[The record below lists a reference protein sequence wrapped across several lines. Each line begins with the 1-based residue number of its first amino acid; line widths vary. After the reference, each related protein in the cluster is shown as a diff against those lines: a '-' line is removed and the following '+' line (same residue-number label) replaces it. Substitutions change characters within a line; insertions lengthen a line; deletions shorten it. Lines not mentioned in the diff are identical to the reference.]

1 MLETRHKQTEE
12 QADDKIKVQYFLE
25 RDTMY
30 KSNKRLIIFDAD
42 GTTIDAYPAIEEA
55 FSQHG
60 LSLGDEESFQK
71 RHHLFKYL
79 GGLKEFP
86 SFIKQNISKK
96 SRKKIVDSLTDVYRW
111 EARLYP
117 GMAELIRT
125 LIEAPN
131 VIVGLVTR
139 NITNEPLETLSQLF
153 MRHGIDVDNLDF
165 FVHVPLSETKTEQF
179 QKIREHFGV
188 NPALSYMCGDEYK
201 DFLSAIHTG
210 MHPFMVS
217 YGFENYERLT
227 EKYEIPG
234 DLIARTPEELC
245 QRIYHAFQLDAP
257 MLQAPVSQPVHAEPA
272 HVC

>member
-1 MLETRHKQTEE
+1 
-12 QADDKIKVQYFLE
+12 
-25 RDTMY
+25 MY

-42 GTTIDAYPAIEEA
+42 GTTIDAFPAIEEA

-117 GMAELIRT
+117 GMPELIRT
-125 LIEAPN
+125 LIDAPD

-153 MRHGIDVDNLDF
+153 MRHDIDVDMLDF
-165 FVHVPLSETKTEQF
+165 FVHVPLSDTKTAQF
-179 QKIREHFGV
+179 RQIRERFGV

-201 DFLSAIHTG
+201 DFLSAVQTG

-217 YGFENYERLT
+217 YGFENFERLT
-227 EKYEIPG
+227 TKYEIPG
-234 DLIARTPEELC
+234 DLIARTPAELC
-245 QRIYHAFQLDAP
+245 ERIHHAFQLTAP
-257 MLQAPVSQPVHAEPA
+257 TAPAQLVLPARAEPA